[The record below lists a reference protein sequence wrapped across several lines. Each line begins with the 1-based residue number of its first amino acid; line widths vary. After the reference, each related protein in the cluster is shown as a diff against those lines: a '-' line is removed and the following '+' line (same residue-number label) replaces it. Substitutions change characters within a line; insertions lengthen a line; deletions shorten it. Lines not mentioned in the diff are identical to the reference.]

1 MHVLIH
7 HQNIMS
13 KSYSFRDVLV
23 VTLKVSIYINMNE
36 NIDIYIFCVIQEDF
50 WKNTSI
56 VGLVNAAGAKN
67 FVRTLIWII
76 LTIIA
81 FTL

>member
-1 MHVLIH
+1 
-7 HQNIMS
+7 
-13 KSYSFRDVLV
+13 
-23 VTLKVSIYINMNE
+23 MNE

>member
-1 MHVLIH
+1 
-7 HQNIMS
+7 MS

-67 FVRTLIWII
+67 FVRTLVWII

>member
-1 MHVLIH
+1 
-7 HQNIMS
+7 MS

-23 VTLKVSIYINMNE
+23 VTLKVSIYINMDK